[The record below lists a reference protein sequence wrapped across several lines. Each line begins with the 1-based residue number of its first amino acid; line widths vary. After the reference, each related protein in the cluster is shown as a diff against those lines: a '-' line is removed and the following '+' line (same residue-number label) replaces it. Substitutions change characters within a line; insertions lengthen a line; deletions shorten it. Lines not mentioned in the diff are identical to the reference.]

1 MKQLKPVPCIVIIL
15 ACIAIFPSCKKDTIP
30 TAIISSTPLQAFIN
44 SDTSLSVFYT
54 AIQKAADNS
63 LYGGADSVTVLAPTN
78 SAFALQG
85 VTVSSISSMSVMLLD
100 SLLRYHFIP
109 SSATLITGIYT
120 AYSSKLGPAV
130 YGYGNTDGSSNY
142 FNGSLAILQNI
153 PGSMATVY
161 KLSVPLQVPAISSA
175 QLIASDTSLTY
186 FAEAVK
192 HTSLNLLPA
201 NGWNTIL
208 APVNSAFVAAGYA
221 TLASIDSADA
231 GALTT
236 ILQYHILPAQYFT
249 NSFIGSA
256 SVGSSDGNYINLTF
270 SNGVAQFTGTGNLN
284 AATII
289 TSNRVAGSNS
299 IIHTISGVLMP

>member
-1 MKQLKPVPCIVIIL
+1 MKERLPVSCIIIIL
-15 ACIAIFPSCKKDTIP
+15 ACIVIFPSCKKDTIP
-30 TAIISSTPLQAFIN
+30 AAITSSTPLQAFIN

-54 AIQKAADNS
+54 AIQKAGDNA
-63 LYGGADSVTVLAPTN
+63 LYGGTDSVTVLAPTN
-78 SAFALQG
+78 AAFALQG
-85 VTVSSISSMSVMLLD
+85 VTVSAISSMSVMLLD

-109 SSATLITGIYT
+109 SSATLIAGVYT
-120 AYSSKLGPAV
+120 AYASKLGPAV

-142 FNGSLAILQNI
+142 FNGSLAILQNV
-153 PGSMATVY
+153 PGSIATVY
-161 KLSVPLQVPAISSA
+161 KLNMLLQVPAVSSA

-192 HTSLNLLPA
+192 HTSLSLVPA
-201 NGWNTIL
+201 GGWNTIL

-221 TLASIDSADA
+221 TLASIDSTDA

-270 SNGVAQFTGTGNLN
+270 NNGVAQFTGTGNLN
-284 AATII
+284 AASII
-289 TSNRVAGSNS
+289 TANRLAGAGTV
-299 IIHTISGVLMP
+299 IHTINGVLMP